1 MGISWYCVGYRN
13 ILPGDCCV
21 KTISIIRN
29 MHVRVTKTL
38 ALGVKLCYDKNHHKI
53 EVIPMINRNMYAL
66 GANRSCIR
74 ELFEYGRQRA
84 AIVGPENVFDYS
96 LGNPS
101 IPAPAGV
108 NEAIAAVIAQMPSLA
123 VHGYTS
129 APGDLPLRQAV
140 ADDLNG
146 RYDAG
151 VRANDLFVGC
161 GAAPE
166 LVSVIR
172 ALTVEDSEFIAIAPF
187 FPEYRPFVESC
198 GGFLEVV
205 PADIPNFQ
213 INFDALEAAIS
224 GHTQAIILNSPNN
237 PAGTVYTADTLRKLA
252 ALLEQKNAEFGKTIY
267 IISDE
272 PYRELVY
279 GGITAPWMPGIYDH
293 TIVCYSWSKSLSL
306 PGERIG
312 YVYVPERCA
321 DHDALYAAIA
331 GAARAGG
338 HVCAPSLMQKVIAK
352 CVGLRPDLQA
362 YDENRRLL
370 SEALASY
377 GYEMAKP
384 DGAFYLFVKA
394 PGGSSV
400 EFSEKAKSHDLLLV
414 PGDDFGCPEYFRICY
429 CVSRDLIERSLPI
442 FEKLIKE

>member
-1 MGISWYCVGYRN
+1 
-13 ILPGDCCV
+13 
-21 KTISIIRN
+21 
-29 MHVRVTKTL
+29 
-38 ALGVKLCYDKNHHKI
+38 
-53 EVIPMINRNMYAL
+53 MINKNMYAL

-84 AIVGPENVFDYS
+84 AVVGAENVFDYS

-108 NEAIAAVIAQMPSLA
+108 NEAIRAVLEEMPSLA
-123 VHGYTS
+123 IHGYTS

-140 ADDLNG
+140 AEDLNA

-151 VRANDLFVGC
+151 VRPGDLFIGC

-172 ALTVEDSEFIAIAPF
+172 ALAVENSEFIAVAPF
-187 FPEYRPFVESC
+187 FPEYRPFVESS
-198 GGFLEVV
+198 GGRLVVV
-205 PADIPNFQ
+205 PADIPDFQ
-213 INFDALEAAIS
+213 IDFAALEAALNAN
-224 GHTQAIILNSPNN
+224 TQAIILNSPNN
-237 PAGTVYTADTLRKLA
+237 PAGTVYTAETLGKLA
-252 ALLEQKNAEFGKTIY
+252 ALLEKKSAEFGKTIY

-279 GGITAPWMPGIYDH
+279 GGVTAPWIPGIYDS
-293 TIVCYSWSKSLSL
+293 TVVCYSWSKSLSL

-312 YVYVPERCA
+312 YVYVPEKCA
-321 DHDALYAAIA
+321 DHDDLYAAVA

-338 HVCAPSLMQKVIAK
+338 HVCAPSLIQKVIAR
-352 CVGLRPDLQA
+352 CVQLRPDLQA

-370 SEALASY
+370 SDALRSY
-377 GYEMAKP
+377 GYEMAQP
-384 DGAFYLFVKA
+384 DGAFYLFVKS
-394 PGGSSV
+394 PVGSSKD
-400 EFSEKAKSHDLLLV
+400 FSEKAKQQDLLLV

-442 FEKLIKE
+442 FEKLMKE

>member
-1 MGISWYCVGYRN
+1 
-13 ILPGDCCV
+13 
-21 KTISIIRN
+21 
-29 MHVRVTKTL
+29 
-38 ALGVKLCYDKNHHKI
+38 
-53 EVIPMINRNMYAL
+53 MINQKMYAL

-84 AIVGPENVFDYS
+84 AIVGAENVFDYS

-108 NEAIAAVIAQMPSLA
+108 NEAIHAVLNEMPSLA

-129 APGDLPLRQAV
+129 APGDLGLRQAV
-140 ADDLNG
+140 AEDLNA
-146 RYDAG
+146 RYDAD
-151 VRANDLFVGC
+151 VRAGDLFVGC

-172 ALTVEDSEFIAIAPF
+172 ALAVENAEFIAVAPF
-187 FPEYRPFVESC
+187 FPEYRPFVESS
-198 GGFLEVV
+198 GGRLVVV
-205 PADIPNFQ
+205 PADIPDFQ
-213 INFDALEAAIS
+213 IDFAALEAALNAN
-224 GHTQAIILNSPNN
+224 TQAIILNSPNN
-237 PAGTVYTADTLRKLA
+237 PAGTVYTAETLRKLA
-252 ALLEQKNAEFGKTIY
+252 ALLERKGTEFGKTIY
-267 IISDE
+267 VISDE

-279 GGITAPWMPGIYDH
+279 GGITAPWMPGIYDN

-312 YVYVPERCA
+312 YVYVPEKCA
-321 DHDALYAAIA
+321 DHDDLYAAIA

-338 HVCAPSLMQKVIAK
+338 HVCAPSLMQRVIAR

-370 SEALASY
+370 SEALCSY

-400 EFSEKAKSHDLLLV
+400 AFSEKAKLQDLLLV

-429 CVSRDLIERSLPI
+429 CVSKDLIERSLPI

>member
-1 MGISWYCVGYRN
+1 
-13 ILPGDCCV
+13 
-21 KTISIIRN
+21 
-29 MHVRVTKTL
+29 
-38 ALGVKLCYDKNHHKI
+38 
-53 EVIPMINRNMYAL
+53 MINKNMYAL

-84 AIVGPENVFDYS
+84 ALVGAENVFDYS

-108 NEAIAAVIAQMPSLA
+108 NEAIQAVLEEMPSLA
-123 VHGYTS
+123 IHGYTS

-140 ADDLNG
+140 AEDLNA

-151 VRANDLFVGC
+151 VRPGDLFIGC

-172 ALTVEDSEFIAIAPF
+172 ALAVEDSEFIAVAPF
-187 FPEYRPFVESC
+187 FPEYRPFVESS
-198 GGFLEVV
+198 GGKLVVV

-213 INFDALEAAIS
+213 IDFAALEAALNAN
-224 GHTQAIILNSPNN
+224 TQAIILNSPNN
-237 PAGTVYTADTLRKLA
+237 PAGTVYTAETLGKLA
-252 ALLEQKNAEFGKTIY
+252 ALLEKKSAEFGKTIY

-279 GGITAPWMPGIYDH
+279 GGVIAPWIPGIYDS

-312 YVYVPERCA
+312 YVYVPEKCA
-321 DHDALYAAIA
+321 DHDDLYAAVA

-338 HVCAPSLMQKVIAK
+338 HVCAPSLIQKVIAR
-352 CVGLRPDLQA
+352 CVALRPDLQA

-370 SEALASY
+370 SDALRSY
-377 GYEMAKP
+377 GYEMAQP
-384 DGAFYLFVKA
+384 DGAFYLFVKS
-394 PGGSSV
+394 PVGSSKD
-400 EFSEKAKSHDLLLV
+400 FSEKAKRHDLLLV

-429 CVSRDLIERSLPI
+429 CVSKDLIERSLPI

>member
-1 MGISWYCVGYRN
+1 
-13 ILPGDCCV
+13 
-21 KTISIIRN
+21 
-29 MHVRVTKTL
+29 
-38 ALGVKLCYDKNHHKI
+38 
-53 EVIPMINRNMYAL
+53 MINKNMYAL

-84 AIVGPENVFDYS
+84 AVVGPENVFDYS

-108 NEAIAAVIAQMPSLA
+108 NEAIRAVLEEMPSLA
-123 VHGYTS
+123 IHGYTS

-140 ADDLNG
+140 AEDLNA

-151 VRANDLFVGC
+151 VRPGDLFIGC

-172 ALTVEDSEFIAIAPF
+172 ALAVENAEFIAVAPF
-187 FPEYRPFVESC
+187 FPEYRPFVESS
-198 GGFLEVV
+198 GGRLVVV

-213 INFDALEAAIS
+213 IDFAALEAALNAN
-224 GHTQAIILNSPNN
+224 TQAIILNSPNN
-237 PAGTVYTADTLRKLA
+237 PAGTVYTAETLGKLA
-252 ALLEQKNAEFGKTIY
+252 ALLEKKSAEFGKTIY

-279 GGITAPWMPGIYDH
+279 GGVIAPWIPGIYDS

-312 YVYVPERCA
+312 YVYVPEKCA
-321 DHDALYAAIA
+321 DHDDLYAAVA

-338 HVCAPSLMQKVIAK
+338 HVCAPSLIQKVIAR
-352 CVGLRPDLQA
+352 CVALRPDLQA

-370 SEALASY
+370 SDALRSY
-377 GYEMAKP
+377 GYEMAQP
-384 DGAFYLFVKA
+384 DGAFYLFVKS
-394 PGGSSV
+394 PVGSSKD
-400 EFSEKAKSHDLLLV
+400 FSEKAKQHDLLLV

-429 CVSRDLIERSLPI
+429 CVSKGLIERSLPI
-442 FEKLIKE
+442 FEKLVKE

>member
-1 MGISWYCVGYRN
+1 
-13 ILPGDCCV
+13 
-21 KTISIIRN
+21 
-29 MHVRVTKTL
+29 
-38 ALGVKLCYDKNHHKI
+38 
-53 EVIPMINRNMYAL
+53 MINKNMYAL

-84 AIVGPENVFDYS
+84 ALVGAENVFDYS

-108 NEAIAAVIAQMPSLA
+108 NEAIQAVLEEMPSLA
-123 VHGYTS
+123 IHGYTS

-140 ADDLNG
+140 ADDLNQ

-151 VRANDLFVGC
+151 VRPGDLFIGC

-172 ALTVEDSEFIAIAPF
+172 ALAVENAEFIAVAPF
-187 FPEYRPFVESC
+187 FPEYRPFVESS
-198 GGFLEVV
+198 GGKLVVV

-213 INFDALEAAIS
+213 IDFAALEAALNPN
-224 GHTQAIILNSPNN
+224 TQAIILNSPNN
-237 PAGTVYTADTLRKLA
+237 PAGTVYTAETLGKLA
-252 ALLEQKNAEFGKTIY
+252 ALLERKSAEFGKTIY

-279 GGITAPWMPGIYDH
+279 GGVIAPWIPGIYDS
-293 TIVCYSWSKSLSL
+293 TVVCYSWSKSLSL

-312 YVYVPERCA
+312 YVYVPEKCA
-321 DHDALYAAIA
+321 DHDDLYAAVA

-338 HVCAPSLMQKVIAK
+338 HVCAPSLIQKVIAR
-352 CVGLRPDLQA
+352 CVQLRPDLQA

-370 SEALASY
+370 SGALRSY
-377 GYEMAKP
+377 GYEMAQP
-384 DGAFYLFVKA
+384 DGAFYLFVKS
-394 PGGSSV
+394 PVGSSKD
-400 EFSEKAKSHDLLLV
+400 FSEKAKQHDLLLV

-429 CVSRDLIERSLPI
+429 CVSKDLIERSLPI

>member
-1 MGISWYCVGYRN
+1 
-13 ILPGDCCV
+13 
-21 KTISIIRN
+21 
-29 MHVRVTKTL
+29 
-38 ALGVKLCYDKNHHKI
+38 
-53 EVIPMINRNMYAL
+53 MINQNMYAL

-84 AIVGPENVFDYS
+84 AIVGAENVFDYS

-108 NEAIAAVIAQMPSLA
+108 NEAIHAVLNEMPSLA

-140 ADDLNG
+140 ADDLNA
-146 RYDAG
+146 RYDGG
-151 VRANDLFVGC
+151 VRAQDLFIGC

-172 ALTVEDSEFIAIAPF
+172 ALAVEDSEFIAVAPF
-187 FPEYRPFVESC
+187 FPEYRPFVESS
-198 GGFLEVV
+198 GGRLVVV

-213 INFDALEAAIS
+213 IDFEALEKALNAN
-224 GHTQAIILNSPNN
+224 TQAIILNSPNN
-237 PAGTVYTADTLRKLA
+237 PAGTVYTAETLKKLA
-252 ALLEQKNAEFGKTIY
+252 ALLEKKSQEFGKTIY
-267 IISDE
+267 IVADE

-279 GGITAPWMPGIYDH
+279 GGITAPWIPGIYDH

-312 YVYVPERCA
+312 YVYVAEKCA
-321 DHDALYAAIA
+321 DHDALYAAVA

-338 HVCAPSLMQKVIAK
+338 HVCAPSLMQKVIAR
-352 CVGLRPDLQA
+352 CVSLRPDLEA
-362 YDENRRLL
+362 YDCNRRLL

-394 PGGSSV
+394 PGGSSAA
-400 EFSEKAKSHDLLLV
+400 FSEKSKQHDLLLV
-414 PGDDFGCPEYFRICY
+414 PGDDFGCPGYFRICY
-429 CVSRDLIERSLPI
+429 CVSKDLIERSLPI
-442 FEKLIKE
+442 FEQLIKE

>member
-1 MGISWYCVGYRN
+1 
-13 ILPGDCCV
+13 
-21 KTISIIRN
+21 
-29 MHVRVTKTL
+29 
-38 ALGVKLCYDKNHHKI
+38 
-53 EVIPMINRNMYAL
+53 MINKNMYAL

-84 AIVGPENVFDYS
+84 ALVGAENVFDYS

-108 NEAIAAVIAQMPSLA
+108 NEAIRAVLEEMPSLA
-123 VHGYTS
+123 IHGYTS

-140 ADDLNG
+140 AEDLNA

-151 VRANDLFVGC
+151 VRPGDLFIGC
-161 GAAPE
+161 DAAPE

-172 ALTVEDSEFIAIAPF
+172 ALAVEDSEFIAVAPF
-187 FPEYRPFVESC
+187 FPEYRPFVESS
-198 GGFLEVV
+198 GGKLVVV

-213 INFDALEAAIS
+213 IDFAALGAALNAN
-224 GHTQAIILNSPNN
+224 TQAIILNSPNN
-237 PAGTVYTADTLRKLA
+237 PAGTVYTAETLGKLA
-252 ALLEQKNAEFGKTIY
+252 ALLERKSAEFGKTIY

-279 GGITAPWMPGIYDH
+279 GGVIAPWIPGIYDS

-312 YVYVPERCA
+312 YVYVPEKCA
-321 DHDALYAAIA
+321 DHDDLYAAVA

-338 HVCAPSLMQKVIAK
+338 HVCAPSLIQKVIAR

-370 SEALASY
+370 SEALRSY
-377 GYEMAKP
+377 GYEMAQP
-384 DGAFYLFVKA
+384 DGAFYLFVKS
-394 PGGSSV
+394 PVGSSKD
-400 EFSEKAKSHDLLLV
+400 FSEKAKQHDLLLV

-429 CVSRDLIERSLPI
+429 CVSKDLIERSLPI
-442 FEKLIKE
+442 FEKLVKE

>member
-1 MGISWYCVGYRN
+1 
-13 ILPGDCCV
+13 
-21 KTISIIRN
+21 
-29 MHVRVTKTL
+29 
-38 ALGVKLCYDKNHHKI
+38 
-53 EVIPMINRNMYAL
+53 MINEKMYAL

-74 ELFEYGRQRA
+74 ELFEYGSQRA
-84 AIVGPENVFDYS
+84 AVVGRENVFDYS

-108 NEAIAAVIAQMPSLA
+108 NEAIHAVLNEMDSLA

-129 APGDLPLRQAV
+129 APGDLGLRQAV
-140 ADDLNG
+140 AADLNE

-151 VRANDLFVGC
+151 VRPQDLFVGC

-172 ALTVEDSEFIAIAPF
+172 ALAVENAEFIAVAPF
-187 FPEYRPFVESC
+187 FPEYRPFVESS
-198 GGFLEVV
+198 GGKLVVV
-205 PADIPNFQ
+205 PADIPAFQ
-213 INFDALEAAIS
+213 IDMTALEHAITAN
-224 GHTQAIILNSPNN
+224 TQAIILNSPNN
-237 PAGTVYTADTLRKLA
+237 PAGTVYTAETLQKLA
-252 ALLEQKNAEFGKTIY
+252 RLLDRKSAEVGHTIY

-279 GGITAPWMPGIYDH
+279 GGITAPWIPGIYDN
-293 TIVCYSWSKSLSL
+293 TVVCYSWSKSLSL

-312 YVYVPERCA
+312 YVYVPKQCA
-321 DHDALYAAIA
+321 DHDALYAAVA
-331 GAARAGG
+331 GAARSIG
-338 HVCAPSLMQKVIAK
+338 HVCAPSLLQKVIAR
-352 CVGLRPDLQA
+352 CVQLRPDLEA

-370 SEALASY
+370 SESLRSH

-394 PGGSSV
+394 PGGSSAA
-400 EFSEKAKSHDLLLV
+400 FSEKAKQHDLLLV

>member
-1 MGISWYCVGYRN
+1 
-13 ILPGDCCV
+13 
-21 KTISIIRN
+21 
-29 MHVRVTKTL
+29 
-38 ALGVKLCYDKNHHKI
+38 
-53 EVIPMINRNMYAL
+53 MINQKMYAL

-74 ELFEYGRQRA
+74 ELFEYGSQRA
-84 AIVGPENVFDYS
+84 AIVGRENVFDYS

-108 NEAIAAVIAQMPSLA
+108 NEAIHAVLNEMDSLA

-129 APGDLPLRQAV
+129 APGDLGLRQAV
-140 ADDLNG
+140 AADLNE

-151 VRANDLFVGC
+151 VRPGDLFVGC

-172 ALTVEDSEFIAIAPF
+172 ALAVENAEFIAVAPF
-187 FPEYRPFVESC
+187 FPEYRPFVESS
-198 GGFLEVV
+198 GGKLVVV
-205 PADIPNFQ
+205 PADIPAFQ
-213 INFDALEAAIS
+213 IDMTALENAITAN
-224 GHTQAIILNSPNN
+224 TQAIILNSPNN
-237 PAGTVYTADTLRKLA
+237 PAGTVYTAETLQKLA
-252 ALLEQKNAEFGKTIY
+252 RLLDRKSAEVGHTIY

-279 GGITAPWMPGIYDH
+279 GGITAPWIPGIYDN
-293 TIVCYSWSKSLSL
+293 TVVCYSWSKSLSL

-321 DHDALYAAIA
+321 DHDALYAAVA
-331 GAARAGG
+331 GAARSIG
-338 HVCAPSLMQKVIAK
+338 HVCAPSLLQKVLAR
-352 CVGLRPDLQA
+352 CVSLRPDLEA

-370 SEALASY
+370 SESRASY

-394 PGGSSV
+394 PCGSSAA
-400 EFSEKAKSHDLLLV
+400 FSEKAKQHDLLLV